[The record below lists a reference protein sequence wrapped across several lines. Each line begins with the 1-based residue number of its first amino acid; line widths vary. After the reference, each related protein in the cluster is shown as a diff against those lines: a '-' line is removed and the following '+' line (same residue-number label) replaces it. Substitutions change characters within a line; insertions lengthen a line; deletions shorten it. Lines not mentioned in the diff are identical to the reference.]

1 MKEVKNILCPLD
13 FSEHSQRACDL
24 AFLLAQAH
32 RSSVTLVYVFP
43 RFNYYDLGMPG
54 MYYPIPME
62 DVNALMAESKHKL
75 EAVAEKYRYQHPD
88 IIIATR
94 FDEMSEADD
103 GILSAA
109 EDIKADLIVIG
120 SHGRKGLNRLLMG
133 SVAASVLCHAKC
145 DVIILK
151 SS

>member
-13 FSEHSQRACDL
+13 FSEHSQKACDL
-24 AFLLAQAH
+24 AFQLARAYG
-32 RSSVTLVYVFP
+32 SSVTLVYVFP

-62 DVNALMAESKHKL
+62 DVNALIAESKNKL
-75 EAVAEKYRYQHPD
+75 EAAAQDLKTKHPD
-88 IIIATR
+88 IAIATR
-94 FDEMSEADD
+94 FDDLSEADD

-109 EDIKADLIVIG
+109 ENVKADLIVIG

-133 SVAASVLCHAKC
+133 SVAESVLRHAKC